1 MGTKTVQE
9 LTSLW
14 NREKV
19 DLEHIMGQVLQYI
32 MALQDAVEAL
42 ELEVRKL
49 KRQVKELSSEK

>member
-1 MGTKTVQE
+1 MGTRTVQD
-9 LTSLW
+9 LMSLW
-14 NREKV
+14 SREKV

-49 KRQVKELSSEK
+49 NRQVEELNIED

>member
-32 MALQDAVEAL
+32 MALQDAVAAL
-42 ELEVRKL
+42 ELEVSKL
-49 KRQVKELSSEK
+49 KRQVRELTIED